1 MSVFDVNHLLTV
13 EQLADIAQTEAWSIR
28 EECRTGKLRGSK
40 RRGKWLIEPAD
51 AQAWFE
57 DGVPSAAER
66 PERKSPPAPGEYG
79 SLRDLN
85 AA

>member
-1 MSVFDVNHLLTV
+1 MSVFDVNHLLTA
-13 EQLADIAQTEAWSIR
+13 EQLAEIAQVEPWSIR

-40 RRGKWLIEPAD
+40 RRGKWLIEPGD

-66 PERKSPPAPGEYG
+66 PERKSAPTPSEYG
-79 SLRDLN
+79 SLRGLN